1 MQLKDIQGDHIAEFS
16 SQLLNPLIA
25 PGGLEYD
32 TSYALGRDGY
42 RVEMTA
48 ELLKLVNAR

>member
-1 MQLKDIQGDHIAEFS
+1 MQLEDIQDYHIAEFAN
-16 SQLLNPLIA
+16 QLLDRLIA
-25 PGGLEYD
+25 SGGLECD
-32 TSYALGRDGY
+32 TSYALERDGY

>member
-1 MQLKDIQGDHIAEFS
+1 MEKNHIQGDHIAEFS